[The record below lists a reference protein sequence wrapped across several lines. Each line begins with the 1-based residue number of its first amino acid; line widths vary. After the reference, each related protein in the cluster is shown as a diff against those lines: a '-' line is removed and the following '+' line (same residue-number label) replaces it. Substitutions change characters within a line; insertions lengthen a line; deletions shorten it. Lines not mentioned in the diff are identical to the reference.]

1 MKHLYA
7 CACDAAGGV
16 YHYVLQNGTL
26 SFCDRLPLDRP
37 MYMVIEGKKA
47 YILLREIDGETHE
60 GGLVVCDLAADGGL
74 TNVRPPVSTGG
85 VVPCHLCVDGETAY
99 VANYLSG
106 SVAKIP
112 GGLVTHEGQGVD
124 ASRQE
129 APHTHFVGKAPDGYI
144 LCCDL
149 GLDTVFTYDRSLKE
163 VARATVPA
171 GQGARHLAFSAD
183 GKWVYCVNEM
193 GNTVT
198 VFSYSDGRLER
209 RKTYAPP
216 GDFSG
221 STAAAIRLATR
232 PEGNSL
238 YISHRGADCV
248 SRFGVEGERLEFLES
263 IPCGGHSPRDIISDG
278 EFVLCANE
286 QTDDVTALRVVGGKL
301 MSVGTM
307 ATLKHPLCL
316 CVAEL

>member
-1 MKHLYA
+1 MKHLYV
-7 CACDAAGGV
+7 CACDVAGGV
-16 YHYVLQNGTL
+16 YHFVLRNGVPV
-26 SFCDRLPLDRP
+26 FCDRLPLDRP
-37 MYMVIEGKKA
+37 MYMAIEGKRA
-47 YILLREIDGETHE
+47 YILLREIDRKTHE
-60 GGLVVCDLAADGGL
+60 GGLVVCDIAPDGSL
-74 TNVRPPVSTGG
+74 INVCPPVSTHG

-112 GGLVTHEGQGVD
+112 GGMVMHEGHGVD
-124 ASRQE
+124 TTRQE
-129 APHTHFVGKAPDGYI
+129 APHLHFVGKAPDGYI

-183 GKWVYCVNEM
+183 GKWIYCVNEM

-198 VFSYSDGRLER
+198 VFGYSDGRLER

-221 STAAAIRLATR
+221 STAAAIRLD
-232 PEGNSL
+232 GGSL
-238 YISHRGADCV
+238 YISHRGADCI
-248 SRFGVEGERLEFLES
+248 SRFAVDGERLEFLES
-263 IPCGGHSPRDIISDG
+263 VPCGGHSPRDIFPVDA
-278 EFVLCANE
+278 FVFCANE
-286 QTDDVTALRVVGGKL
+286 QTDDVTALHIVEGKL
-301 MSVGTM
+301 VPVGTV
-307 ATLKHPLCL
+307 AALKHPLCL
-316 CVAEL
+316 CVAQG